1 MICPTCSGNG
11 YLRFRPPD
19 GADEIRQCSE
29 CRSAGEVEVREVP
42 LATRPADVASE
53 SP

>member
-1 MICPTCSGNG
+1 MICPTCFGNG
-11 YLRFRPPD
+11 YLRR
-19 GADEIRQCSE
+19 ETSEVIQCPE

-42 LATRPADVASE
+42 VATRTVDVVSE

>member
-1 MICPTCSGNG
+1 MICPTCFGNG
-11 YLRFRPPD
+11 YLRFRR
-19 GADEIRQCSE
+19 ETSEVIQCSE

-42 LATRPADVASE
+42 LATRTVDVVSE